1 MAEMNKV
8 LTDMPMTLTDAKKRI
23 ARNNIGAMGAAPD
36 DGYYVARG
44 GEWVKMYGLTS
55 TPIEGFPVEGDEYEK
70 LSVFNGYLY
79 PYVLIAVE
87 GTATVGLFNYDTMEY
102 DKEVQ
107 VTDGSEEVMV
117 SVGGNYEIHAKGTG
131 AMVSVMVSADAFD
144 GGSGNEE

>member
-1 MAEMNKV
+1 MADMNKV
-8 LTDMPMTLTDAKKRI
+8 LTDRKQGLSKPQQEQ
-23 ARNNIGAMGAAPD
+23 ARNNIGALGEAPD

-44 GEWVKMYGLTS
+44 GVWVKMFGLTS

-87 GTATVGLFNYDTMEY
+87 GTATVGLFNYDTMDY

-107 VTDGSEEVMV
+107 VTDGS
-117 SVGGNYEIHAKGTG
+117 
-131 AMVSVMVSADAFD
+131 
-144 GGSGNEE
+144 